1 MKIHEPTNTIE
12 SLIYAAYE
20 ADQEAPRPHMGAS
33 QLGHPCDRWLW
44 IQFRHA
50 VIERHNG
57 RMLLLFKRGHEEETR
72 IVQHLRRIGAHVS
85 HTGSNQLGFDF
96 GSHVK
101 GSCDG
106 IVEGLPYAPKTKA
119 ILECKT
125 HSDKSFNEVKA
136 KGVKEAKP
144 MHWVQCCVYG
154 YGANLD
160 RALYFAVNKNTDEI
174 YTEWLHLD
182 KEVAEKAIA
191 RGQRL
196 ALSDRMPPPLS
207 TDPSW
212 YQCKFCAAHEF
223 CHSTLT
229 TKHVNC
235 RTCVHSTA
243 KEDSTWR
250 CERHQA
256 DGIPVEFQ
264 RQACDSHVIHPDL
277 VPWQLVDMESLDDW
291 TAVYLIEG
299 KPVANGE
306 PRHGVFTSREL
317 LANPQACT
325 SGDGFVADMRA
336 SFGGRIVK

>member
-1 MKIHEPTNTIE
+1 
-12 SLIYAAYE
+12 
-20 ADQEAPRPHMGAS
+20 
-33 QLGHPCDRWLW
+33 
-44 IQFRHA
+44 
-50 VIERHNG
+50 
-57 RMLLLFKRGHEEETR
+57 MLLLFKRGQDEEVR

-85 HTGSNQLGFDF
+85 NTGNHQISFDF

-106 IVEGLPYAPKTKA
+106 IVEGLPHAPKTKA

-125 HSDKSFNEVKA
+125 HSDKSFKELKE
-136 KGVKEAKP
+136 KGVKAAKP

-154 YGANLD
+154 YGAKLD

-182 KEVAEKAIA
+182 KDVAKKAIA

-196 ALSDRMPPPLS
+196 ALSDRMPEPIS

-212 YQCKFCAAHEF
+212 YQCKMCHAHEF
-223 CHSTLT
+223 CHQTKL

-235 RTCVHSTA
+235 RTCAHSTA

-250 CERHQA
+250 CERHDA

-264 RQACDSHVIHPDL
+264 RQACESHVLHPDL
-277 VPWQLVDMESLDDW
+277 VPWQRKDGLDEW
-291 TAVYLIEG
+291 TAVYVIEG
-299 KPVANGE
+299 RDVANGE
-306 PRHGVFTSREL
+306 GDAHVYTSREIL
-317 LANPQACT
+317 TNPTAC
-325 SGDGFVADMRA
+325 SLGDEYVEELRQE
-336 SFGGRIVK
+336 FGARIVG